1 MAAVKMRLLKRTSD
15 IRLGDLVAAIAL
27 SVFFWRAL
35 IPVGYMPDPETGLIK
50 LCSAQGLVS
59 APGDKTPGDG
69 NSPEHMG
76 ALCAFA
82 ATPAL
87 APPAALEFEVS
98 VPALWQYITAQHVVV
113 QRARDGPQRTQSA
126 RAPPFFA

>member
-1 MAAVKMRLLKRTSD
+1 VKLRLLKRTGT
-15 IRLGDLVAAIAL
+15 IRLGDLAAAIAL

-35 IPVGYMPDPETGLIK
+35 IPAGYMPDPETGLIK

-59 APGDKTPGDG
+59 SPGDKTPGDD
-69 NSPEHMG
+69 NSPDHMG
-76 ALCAFA
+76 AMCAFA

-87 APPAALEFEVS
+87 APPTVLDFEIS
-98 VPALWQYITAQHVVV
+98 APTLWRFIPAGRVAI
-113 QRARDGPQRTQSA
+113 QRARDGPPRTQSA